1 MHYLIY
7 IPLAILPSSIWL
19 IWYLRKDK
27 HPEPKRMIIRVF
39 IWGMLIAFPA
49 ILIENFAIDGLK
61 LLPLPSL
68 PNTLIVYFIGVA
80 ATEEI
85 LKFLVVY
92 FRVIKRTNQLDEPV
106 DAMIYMI
113 VAALGFAAIENIF
126 LLVPLA
132 ANGFLSTLEITF
144 SRFIGATLLH
154 ALASAIIGYYLALS
168 MFRARKKFLPLIH
181 GFTLAIL
188 LHGFYNI
195 FVIYMEE
202 YFYFVFAVG
211 LLMISAVVMISIF
224 FKNLSKL
231 R

>member
-1 MHYLIY
+1 MQYLIY
-7 IPLAILPSSIWL
+7 IPLAILPSLIWL
-19 IWYLRKDK
+19 IWYLRKDR

-49 ILIENFAIDGLK
+49 ILVENLAIGGLGS
-61 LLPLPSL
+61 LSLPSL
-68 PNTLIVYFIGVA
+68 PATFILYFIGVA

-92 FRVIKRTNQLDEPV
+92 FRVIKRTKELNEPV

-113 VAALGFAAIENIF
+113 VAALGFAAIENVF
-126 LLVPLA
+126 LLTPLF
-132 ANGFLSTLEITF
+132 NSDFTSTLGIAF

-154 ALASAIIGYYLALS
+154 ALASAVIGYYLALS
-168 MFRARKKFLPLIH
+168 MFRARKKFPPLIL

-211 LLMISAVVMISIF
+211 LLMISAVVIVSIF
-224 FKNLSKL
+224 FKNLSKIK
-231 R
+231 

>member
-1 MHYLIY
+1 M
-7 IPLAILPSSIWL
+7 
-19 IWYLRKDK
+19 
-27 HPEPKRMIIRVF
+27 E
-39 IWGMLIAFPA
+39 IA
-49 ILIENFAIDGLK
+49 
-61 LLPLPSL
+61 
-68 PNTLIVYFIGVA
+68 
-80 ATEEI
+80 
-85 LKFLVVY
+85 
-92 FRVIKRTNQLDEPV
+92 
-106 DAMIYMI
+106 
-113 VAALGFAAIENIF
+113 
-126 LLVPLA
+126 
-132 ANGFLSTLEITF
+132 F

-211 LLMISAVVMISIF
+211 LLLISAVVMISIF